1 MMPPFTLFLLVVAPM
16 IAPAAAPMA
25 ASRCVCFT
33 VVVGWA
39 AGVVLLELPVLP
51 TLPDVPG
58 FEALLPL
65 VLEWCV
71 VLVWVVVL
79 CVAAGAAAAVAAVA
93 APARSAADTES
104 IDVAAGAAR
113 ERLSAF
119 APASAGALLQAAVST
134 IAATGINEEIR
145 MGARSGSMSGWRQ
158 GCGQQEAC
166 GGRGLFEHSFDSLA
180 SSIGNGILIPP
191 PSVTR
196 AHRLRHRDPAPS
208 RARFVRRVDALGVVA
223 LAVGALACSGSRAP
237 DAGGD
242 TALAR
247 DLAIVQMETNRARD
261 SAADAL
267 AHAASTPPSAIDSSA
282 DSSAG
287 SATLPPPVPVDTP
300 TVAARTQVAADT
312 PIHAVHRPSDPCDS
326 PEHDSQLA
334 CLRRKLA
341 EYDAPLNRVYQ
352 RYIDRLRAAPANR
365 GGGAPAINKLRE
377 SQRAW
382 LTYRDQMCARRLK
395 GKEPKLWAPGR
406 AACLGEYATAR
417 AKLLND
423 MLNGAR

>member
-1 MMPPFTLFLLVVAPM
+1 M
-16 IAPAAAPMA
+16 
-25 ASRCVCFT
+25 
-33 VVVGWA
+33 
-39 AGVVLLELPVLP
+39 
-51 TLPDVPG
+51 
-58 FEALLPL
+58 
-65 VLEWCV
+65 
-71 VLVWVVVL
+71 
-79 CVAAGAAAAVAAVA
+79 
-93 APARSAADTES
+93 
-104 IDVAAGAAR
+104 
-113 ERLSAF
+113 
-119 APASAGALLQAAVST
+119 
-134 IAATGINEEIR
+134 
-145 MGARSGSMSGWRQ
+145 
-158 GCGQQEAC
+158 
-166 GGRGLFEHSFDSLA
+166 
-180 SSIGNGILIPP
+180 
-191 PSVTR
+191 TR
-196 AHRLRHRDPAPS
+196 AGRLRHRD
-208 RARFVRRVDALGVVA
+208 RTARVTA
-223 LAVGALACSGSRAP
+223 LAIALVIPVIAALACGGSRAP

-267 AHAASTPPSAIDSSA
+267 ARAASTPPAAVDSSA
-282 DSSAG
+282 DSV
-287 SATLPPPVPVDTP
+287 TLPPPVPVDT
-300 TVAARTQVAADT
+300 TAARARVATDT
-312 PIHAVHRPSDPCDS
+312 PIHAAHPSADPCDS
-326 PEHDSQLA
+326 PAHASQLA

-365 GGGAPAINKLRE
+365 GGGAPAVNKLRE

>member
-1 MMPPFTLFLLVVAPM
+1 M
-16 IAPAAAPMA
+16 
-25 ASRCVCFT
+25 
-33 VVVGWA
+33 
-39 AGVVLLELPVLP
+39 
-51 TLPDVPG
+51 
-58 FEALLPL
+58 
-65 VLEWCV
+65 
-71 VLVWVVVL
+71 
-79 CVAAGAAAAVAAVA
+79 
-93 APARSAADTES
+93 
-104 IDVAAGAAR
+104 
-113 ERLSAF
+113 
-119 APASAGALLQAAVST
+119 
-134 IAATGINEEIR
+134 
-145 MGARSGSMSGWRQ
+145 
-158 GCGQQEAC
+158 
-166 GGRGLFEHSFDSLA
+166 FEHSFDSLA
-180 SSIGNGILIPP
+180 SGIGNGILNPP

-196 AHRLRHRDPAPS
+196 AGRLRHRD
-208 RARFVRRVDALGVVA
+208 RTARVTA
-223 LAVGALACSGSRAP
+223 LAIALVIPVIAALACGGSRAP

-267 AHAASTPPSAIDSSA
+267 ARAASTPPPAADSSA
-282 DSSAG
+282 DSV
-287 SATLPPPVPVDTP
+287 TLPPPVPVDT
-300 TVAARTQVAADT
+300 TAARARVATDT
-312 PIHAVHRPSDPCDS
+312 PIHAVRPSADPCDS
-326 PEHDSQLA
+326 PGHDSQLA

-365 GGGAPAINKLRE
+365 GGGAPAVNKLRE

>member
-1 MMPPFTLFLLVVAPM
+1 M
-16 IAPAAAPMA
+16 
-25 ASRCVCFT
+25 
-33 VVVGWA
+33 
-39 AGVVLLELPVLP
+39 
-51 TLPDVPG
+51 
-58 FEALLPL
+58 
-65 VLEWCV
+65 
-71 VLVWVVVL
+71 
-79 CVAAGAAAAVAAVA
+79 
-93 APARSAADTES
+93 
-104 IDVAAGAAR
+104 
-113 ERLSAF
+113 
-119 APASAGALLQAAVST
+119 
-134 IAATGINEEIR
+134 
-145 MGARSGSMSGWRQ
+145 
-158 GCGQQEAC
+158 
-166 GGRGLFEHSFDSLA
+166 FEHSFDSLA
-180 SSIGNGILIPP
+180 SGIGNGILNPP

-196 AHRLRHRDPAPS
+196 AGRLRHRD
-208 RARFVRRVDALGVVA
+208 RTARVTA
-223 LAVGALACSGSRAP
+223 LAIALVIPVIAALACGGSRAP

-267 AHAASTPPSAIDSSA
+267 ARAASTPPAAADSSA
-282 DSSAG
+282 DSV
-287 SATLPPPVPVDTP
+287 TLPPPVPVDT
-300 TVAARTQVAADT
+300 TAARARVATDT
-312 PIHAVHRPSDPCDS
+312 PIHAVRPSADPCDS
-326 PEHDSQLA
+326 PGHDSQLA

-365 GGGAPAINKLRE
+365 GGGAPAVNKLRE

>member
-1 MMPPFTLFLLVVAPM
+1 M
-16 IAPAAAPMA
+16 
-25 ASRCVCFT
+25 
-33 VVVGWA
+33 
-39 AGVVLLELPVLP
+39 
-51 TLPDVPG
+51 
-58 FEALLPL
+58 
-65 VLEWCV
+65 
-71 VLVWVVVL
+71 
-79 CVAAGAAAAVAAVA
+79 
-93 APARSAADTES
+93 
-104 IDVAAGAAR
+104 
-113 ERLSAF
+113 
-119 APASAGALLQAAVST
+119 
-134 IAATGINEEIR
+134 
-145 MGARSGSMSGWRQ
+145 
-158 GCGQQEAC
+158 
-166 GGRGLFEHSFDSLA
+166 FEHSFDSLA
-180 SSIGNGILIPP
+180 SGIGNGILNPP

-196 AHRLRHRDPAPS
+196 AGRLRHRDRTAGAIARALAPAIALVIPVI
-208 RARFVRRVDALGVVA
+208 AALGC
-223 LAVGALACSGSRAP
+223 GGSRAP

-267 AHAASTPPSAIDSSA
+267 ARAASTPPAAVDSSA
-282 DSSAG
+282 DSV
-287 SATLPPPVPVDTP
+287 TLPPPVPVDT
-300 TVAARTQVAADT
+300 TAARARVATDT
-312 PIHAVHRPSDPCDS
+312 PIHATHPSADPCDS
-326 PEHDSQLA
+326 PGHDSQLA

-365 GGGAPAINKLRE
+365 GGGAPAVNKLRE

>member
-1 MMPPFTLFLLVVAPM
+1 
-16 IAPAAAPMA
+16 
-25 ASRCVCFT
+25 
-33 VVVGWA
+33 
-39 AGVVLLELPVLP
+39 
-51 TLPDVPG
+51 
-58 FEALLPL
+58 
-65 VLEWCV
+65 
-71 VLVWVVVL
+71 
-79 CVAAGAAAAVAAVA
+79 
-93 APARSAADTES
+93 
-104 IDVAAGAAR
+104 
-113 ERLSAF
+113 
-119 APASAGALLQAAVST
+119 
-134 IAATGINEEIR
+134 
-145 MGARSGSMSGWRQ
+145 
-158 GCGQQEAC
+158 
-166 GGRGLFEHSFDSLA
+166 LFEHSFDPLA
-180 SSIGNGILIPP
+180 SGIGYGILNPP
-191 PSVTR
+191 PSVTP
-196 AHRLRHRDPAPS
+196 AGRLRHRDRTVIAIALVIPVIA
-208 RARFVRRVDALGVVA
+208 ALGC
-223 LAVGALACSGSRAP
+223 GGSRAP

-267 AHAASTPPSAIDSSA
+267 ARAASTPPAAVDSSA
-282 DSSAG
+282 DSV
-287 SATLPPPVPVDTP
+287 TLPPPVPVDTP
-300 TVAARTQVAADT
+300 RAAGARVATDT
-312 PIHAVHRPSDPCDS
+312 PIRVAHPSADPCDS
-326 PEHDSQLA
+326 PAHDSQLA

-365 GGGAPAINKLRE
+365 GGGAPAVNKLRE

>member
-1 MMPPFTLFLLVVAPM
+1 M
-16 IAPAAAPMA
+16 
-25 ASRCVCFT
+25 
-33 VVVGWA
+33 
-39 AGVVLLELPVLP
+39 
-51 TLPDVPG
+51 
-58 FEALLPL
+58 
-65 VLEWCV
+65 
-71 VLVWVVVL
+71 
-79 CVAAGAAAAVAAVA
+79 
-93 APARSAADTES
+93 
-104 IDVAAGAAR
+104 
-113 ERLSAF
+113 
-119 APASAGALLQAAVST
+119 
-134 IAATGINEEIR
+134 
-145 MGARSGSMSGWRQ
+145 
-158 GCGQQEAC
+158 
-166 GGRGLFEHSFDSLA
+166 FEHSFDSLA
-180 SSIGNGILIPP
+180 SGIGNGILNPP

-196 AHRLRHRDPAPS
+196 AGRLRHRDRTAGAIA
-208 RARFVRRVDALGVVA
+208 RAIARAIALVIPVIAALGC
-223 LAVGALACSGSRAP
+223 GGSRTP

-267 AHAASTPPSAIDSSA
+267 ARAASTPPAAVDSFA
-282 DSSAG
+282 DSVA
-287 SATLPPPVPVDTP
+287 LPPPVPVDTP
-300 TVAARTQVAADT
+300 KAAGARVATDT
-312 PIHAVHRPSDPCDS
+312 PIHAARPSADPCDS
-326 PEHDSQLA
+326 PGHDSQLA

-365 GGGAPAINKLRE
+365 GGGAPAVNKLRE